1 MSSQLFTDEEYLS
14 RVKKV
19 QNVMQEKGIDI
30 LIASDPANINY
41 LTGHDA
47 WSFYVHQCAIV
58 TLDDPMPYFWGRYMD
73 AFSGV
78 AMLTYLDEAHV
89 RYYADS
95 YMHNPTCHPMEVLA
109 EVIKELKGENKTIG
123 VEMDNYWFSAAAYE
137 TLMRELPNAKFTD
150 ANVLVNWV
158 RIIKSDAEFECQKKA
173 GKIAELAMQAGIDAL
188 YAGARECD
196 VAAAVYNASYKG
208 TPEFGGDYSSIAL
221 LMPHGETAGA
231 PHLTWTDEKY
241 PNNTFVYLELAGCY
255 RRYHSPMSRTV
266 VIGDKNPKIDQI
278 ADVVV
283 EGLNACL
290 DFAKPGVTC
299 HEIWSV
305 FNEIM
310 KKGGLEKE
318 SRIGYSMG
326 LNYPPD
332 WGEHTAS
339 IRKGDM
345 TVLQP
350 NMTFHLIPGMYFDDC
365 GASISE
371 AFYVTENGVKTFA
384 NFPRKLFYK

>member
-1 MSSQLFTDEEYLS
+1 MSLLLFEEEEYLS
-14 RVKKV
+14 RVKRV
-19 QNVMQEKGIDI
+19 QEVMAEKGIDV

-58 TLDDPMPYFWGRYMD
+58 TLDDPKPYFWGRYMD

-78 AMLTYLDEAHV
+78 AKLTYLDENHV

-109 EVIKELKGENKTIG
+109 DVLKELKAENKTIG

-137 TLMRELPNAKFTD
+137 TLKKELPNATFQD
-150 ANVLVNWV
+150 ANTLVNWV
-158 RIIKSDAEFECQKKA
+158 RIVKSDAEIACQKKA
-173 GKIAELAMQAGIDAL
+173 GKIAELAMQAGIDAMQ
-188 YAGARECD
+188 AGARECD
-196 VAAAVYNASYKG
+196 VASAVYAASYKG

-231 PHLTWTDEKY
+231 PHLTWTDARY
-241 PNNTFVYLELAGCY
+241 PSNTFVYLELAGCY

-266 VIGDKNPKIDQI
+266 IIGEKNPKIEHI
-278 ADVVV
+278 ADVAI
-283 EGLNACL
+283 EGLNAAL

-299 HEIWSV
+299 HEVWSV

-339 IRKGDM
+339 IRKDDM

-350 NMTFHLIPGMYFDDC
+350 NMTFHLIPGMYLDDC
-365 GASISE
+365 GVSISE
-371 AFYVTENGVKTFA
+371 AFYVTETGVETFA